1 MRALR
6 QSPRPVRG
14 ALHLH
19 RGHAWH
25 AQARLGLKP
34 VESRGPS
41 QAPARPLA
49 EVAVRGLKGW
59 WSSGRGG
66 GDPGVHCWEPW
77 WGRQTRGADLWGRR
91 VLEAA
96 VASFHRPA
104 LLPHEVR
111 LCAVSCHLLTARL
124 LGLQNPVGHRPRRQ
138 GATPAQGLCGGGDI
152 GRICEEEGSLGLST
166 GADVSGGG
174 HTDPPSESVGLCGPW
189 RVENLPT
196 QAGLCFRGG
205 GGPKLEERADPR
217 GICTPAP
224 VSLSAQRGR
233 DLHFG
238 FAQPRVLI
246 QLCS

>member
-174 HTDPPSESVGLCGPW
+174 GTQTLRLRVWDFVGPGGWKTYLPRLDCALGVEGGLSWRRELTPGGSVPLPQSPCLPSGGEISTLGLPS
-189 RVENLPT
+189 P
-196 QAGLCFRGG
+196 
-205 GGPKLEERADPR
+205 
-217 GICTPAP
+217 
-224 VSLSAQRGR
+224 
-233 DLHFG
+233 G
-238 FAQPRVLI
+238 F
-246 QLCS
+246 